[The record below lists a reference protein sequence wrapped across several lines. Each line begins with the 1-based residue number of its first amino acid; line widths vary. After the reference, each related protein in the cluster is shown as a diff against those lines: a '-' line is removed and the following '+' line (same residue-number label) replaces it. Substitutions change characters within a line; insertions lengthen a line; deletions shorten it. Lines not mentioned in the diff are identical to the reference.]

1 MKSRPS
7 SRLHAIHAI
16 RALWMQGLTMA
27 KAAVAL
33 LLAVLAASAC
43 AARAQTPI
51 TGELLSEA
59 GIVPDVIRRVGCCGL
74 CINCPAEV
82 AEP

>member
-74 CINCPAEV
+74 CINCPVEV